1 MLVRFIRFGIFGQI
15 ILVLQ
20 TDANNKV
27 HATTY
32 NSSSDLPED
41 LRGKYFAQMVAKRMN
56 LRRIKRSR

>member
-1 MLVRFIRFGIFGQI
+1 MLVRFIRYSVHK

-41 LRGKYFAQMVAKRMN
+41 LRTKYFAQMVAERMTP
-56 LRRIKRSR
+56 RRIKRSR

>member
-1 MLVRFIRFGIFGQI
+1 MLVKFIRYSVHK

-27 HATTY
+27 HVTTY

-56 LRRIKRSR
+56 LRRIKRSK

>member
-1 MLVRFIRFGIFGQI
+1 MLVKFIRYSVHK

-27 HATTY
+27 HVTTY
-32 NSSSDLPED
+32 NYSSDLPED
-41 LRGKYFAQMVAKRMN
+41 LRRKYFAQMVAKRMN